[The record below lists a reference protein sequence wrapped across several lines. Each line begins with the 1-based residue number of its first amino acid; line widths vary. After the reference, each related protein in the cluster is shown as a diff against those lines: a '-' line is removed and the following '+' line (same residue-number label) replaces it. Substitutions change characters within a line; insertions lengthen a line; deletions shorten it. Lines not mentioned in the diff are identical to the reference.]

1 MIVDNKATLSIE
13 PFDMAGFLDS
23 DEMISEYLTS
33 VLEDEDQEELLAAI
47 GHVAR
52 AKGMTDIARKS
63 GVGCEGL
70 YKALRPGAQPRFSTL
85 VKVLRALGVHLQ
97 AVPATHA

>member
-1 MIVDNKATLSIE
+1 MNVDSKVTLGIE
-13 PFDMAGFLDS
+13 PFDMAEFLDS

-33 VLEDEDQEELLAAI
+33 VLEEGDQEELLAAI

-63 GVGCEGL
+63 GMGRESL

-85 VKVLRALGVHLQ
+85 IKVLRALGVHLQ